1 MLTFSPFVKLLEIS
15 KIEINGTFNL
25 QWNCSYE
32 QSSSTKTPKTDPSS
46 DGSGLKLTK
55 FNIKEE
61 PSFFKVLK
69 NESEISE
76 EIVRNI
82 YSKPC
87 LTYIL
92 KSSKYP
98 ILYVGI
104 TEVGLKR
111 GVFSSSGRLAHH
123 IRKIYAMIGPG
134 TNHTHG
140 WRPHAVTRYKDLKT
154 HNQNNPEELNLL
166 QLMDDLEISFGFFSS
181 NQINPKDH
189 EGFVLN
195 SISDRLSDGNYLL
208 EIMNTGKMKYEPI
221 AITYL

>member
-1 MLTFSPFVKLLEIS
+1 LLTFSPFTKLLDIS
-15 KIEINGTFNL
+15 KVEIKGTFNL
-25 QWNCSYE
+25 NWNCSYE

-61 PSFFKVLK
+61 PSFFKVIK
-69 NESEISE
+69 NENEISE
-76 EIVRNI
+76 EILREI

-111 GVFSSSGRLAHH
+111 GVFSSNGRLAHH

-134 TNHTHG
+134 TNHTQG
-140 WRPHAVTRYKDLKT
+140 WRSHAISRYKDLKQLKQT
-154 HNQNNPEELNLL
+154 NRQEFNLF

-181 NQINPKDH
+181 DEINPKDH
-189 EGFVLN
+189 EGFVLD
-195 SISDRLSDGNYLL
+195 SISKRLSGENHLL

-221 AITYL
+221 DITYL